1 MNKNAYNKLLLT
13 AKSIYKKT
21 AEICMKTAAD
31 EVRCL
36 VAEEKHGT
44 VSENS
49 NITTIENCSDGTDSC
64 SLQNNVVNDK
74 FIVDTVVSGDGT
86 WQKRGYDSLNGI
98 VTVMQNDLGKCV
110 DFCVLSKKC
119 TACASCEKQ
128 QGTIEYEKFIS
139 EHDCLV
145 NHSGSAG
152 SMEAIGVAECFQS
165 SAKDRKL
172 RYTQLIGDGDSKT
185 YPLILAADPYLG
197 ITVEKLECI
206 GHIQKRIGSRLR
218 NVRTKHKETLSDG
231 KRISGRGHLTEKLI
245 NKLQNLYGIAL
256 RQNVNKTGHEMK
268 VAIGTVLYHSTE
280 FKETENRCLYCPRG
294 TDTWCK
300 CWKDKLN
307 NEKQFVEKPGMPI
320 AVYDI
325 IKPIFLDLSND
336 TLLKKCLHGKT
347 QNANEALNN
356 LIWTKCPKNVYVE
369 REVLEMGVSSA
380 VINFNNGACGIL
392 NVFHGA
398 SMEKCFV

>member
-1 MNKNAYNKLLLT
+1 MYCLCKLGETTRDNKY
-13 AKSIYKKT
+13 
-21 AEICMKTAAD
+21 
-31 EVRCL
+31 
-36 VAEEKHGT
+36 
-44 VSENS
+44 EN
-49 NITTIENCSDGTDSC
+49 
-64 SLQNNVVNDK
+64 
-74 FIVDTVVSGDGT
+74 
-86 WQKRGYDSLNGI
+86 
-98 VTVMQNDLGKCV
+98 
-110 DFCVLSKKC
+110 
-119 TACASCEKQ
+119 
-128 QGTIEYEKFIS
+128 FIS

-145 NHSGSAG
+145 NHSGSTG
-152 SMEAIGVAECFQS
+152 SMEAIGVVECFQS
-165 SAKDRKL
+165 SAKDCKL

-185 YPLILAADPYLG
+185 YPSILAADPYPG

-206 GHIQKRIGSRLR
+206 GHIQKRIGSRFR
-218 NVRTKHKETLSDG
+218 NLRTKHKEALSDG
-231 KRISGRGHLTEKLI
+231 KRISGRGCLTEKLI
-245 NKLQNLYGIAL
+245 NTLQNLYGIAL
-256 RQNVNKTGHEMK
+256 RQNVNKTVHEMK
-268 VAIGTVLYHSTE
+268 VAIGAVLYHSTE
-280 FKETENRCLYCPRG
+280 FKETENCHLYCPRG

-300 CWKDKLN
+300 YWKDKLN

-336 TLLKKCLHGKT
+336 TLLRKCIHGKT

-398 SMEKCFV
+398 NMEPGYFTKMFCMKKDREGITTMNMKSSDELKTRRKKLRAIRKKYIDVNKEKKSVFYEAGAI